1 MLDWIT
7 IDLDGG
13 REWGECPM
21 CRNERHLNRAVAWY
35 CGPTHDEIGEVTTED
50 SDGGI
55 VGGMCVCQPCH
66 DNHYQMTT

>member
-7 IDLDGG
+7 IQLDAG

-21 CRNERHLNRAVAWY
+21 CHKERHLNRAVAWY
-35 CGPTHDEIGEVTTED
+35 CGPTHDEIGEVTTEY

-55 VGGMCVCQPCH
+55 VGGMSVCQPCH
-66 DNHYQMTT
+66 DDHYQMNT